1 MADVW
6 SILDPA
12 GLSIPE
18 SARAT
23 IVEAVRRKRPRS
35 PPSREDVLA
44 VLCGSPLALWAPW
57 DRGVLPAGLEAALK
71 RVLPPSPAVLLEVL
85 SAVNTSEPQLRAPP
99 LLETSNFSAAGEG
112 ADDQGD
118 GDEGDSHQRLL
129 KLLLVDAKGTRC
141 AAIDDTAH
149 TSSMRAPGGTA
160 GAAQPRSPAAGPDID
175 FDLEEDDEDAEALAA
190 LAEAEAAEAT
200 ATAQRHG
207 GASSS
212 SSSSSAVSLGGDAGD
227 DSRSGDLAR
236 ATGGAE
242 DGLDDVD
249 VDWAALDDFD
259 DEEEH
264 DDPATPVIALDDDP
278 QLPGGDGGRPA
289 QGTDDADDDGEGG
302 RLSGATDD
310 PRRSSAAPA
319 LSASQPW
326 TERAVTFS
334 GLRVDVSGGGVAKL
348 SAAIASGADTRQAV
362 LSPAALAALTGLPAA
377 AASNALRSIA
387 SMPKPAELPLVARLA
402 ASLAAF
408 RGDAELV
415 ELGHW
420 LLFYGTGI
428 TAAFVGQT
436 VAHQFL
442 QPNEALPTE
451 AAAQKREH
459 EQSGSPAEPAF
470 SSRDESRA

>member
-141 AAIDDTAH
+141 AAIEQV
-149 TSSMRAPGGTA
+149 PVA
-160 GAAQPRSPAAGPDID
+160 GL
-175 FDLEEDDEDAEALAA
+175 F
-190 LAEAEAAEAT
+190 
-200 ATAQRHG
+200 
-207 GASSS
+207 
-212 SSSSSAVSLGGDAGD
+212 SLGGDAGD

-415 ELGHW
+415 EVRGADPP
-420 LLFYGTGI
+420 LLLRELFAHGTQ
-428 TAAFVGQT
+428 AVDS
-436 VAHQFL
+436 
-442 QPNEALPTE
+442 QPVQVL
-451 AAAQKREH
+451 
-459 EQSGSPAEPAF
+459 S
-470 SSRDESRA
+470 

>member
-141 AAIDDTAH
+141 AAIEQV
-149 TSSMRAPGGTA
+149 PVA
-160 GAAQPRSPAAGPDID
+160 GL
-175 FDLEEDDEDAEALAA
+175 F
-190 LAEAEAAEAT
+190 
-200 ATAQRHG
+200 
-207 GASSS
+207 
-212 SSSSSAVSLGGDAGD
+212 SLGGDAGD

-334 GLRVDVSGGGVAKL
+334 GLRVDVAQHARMSGRR
-348 SAAIASGADTRQAV
+348 AAGSVTWQ
-362 LSPAALAALTGLPAA
+362 
-377 AASNALRSIA
+377 
-387 SMPKPAELPLVARLA
+387 
-402 ASLAAF
+402 
-408 RGDAELV
+408 
-415 ELGHW
+415 LGHW

>member
-1 MADVW
+1 MLRPECCLV
-6 SILDPA
+6 LGGPA
-12 GLSIPE
+12 AAPLGRAATGLSSS
-18 SARAT
+18 SAAPAPAAHGAAQAAT
-23 IVEAVRRKRPRS
+23 SAS
-35 PPSREDVLA
+35 AAQAATSA
-44 VLCGSPLALWAPW
+44 SAAGTAGS
-57 DRGVLPAGLEAALK
+57 AAAASAAD
-71 RVLPPSPAVLLEVL
+71 VLPPS
-85 SAVNTSEPQLRAPP
+85 
-99 LLETSNFSAAGEG
+99 
-112 ADDQGD
+112 
-118 GDEGDSHQRLL
+118 
-129 KLLLVDAKGTRC
+129 
-141 AAIDDTAH
+141 DTAH
-149 TSSMRAPGGTA
+149 TSSIRAPGGTA
-160 GAAQPRSPAAGPDID
+160 GGAQPRSPAAGPDID

-415 ELGHW
+415 EVRGADPP
-420 LLFYGTGI
+420 LLLRELFAHGTQ
-428 TAAFVGQT
+428 AVDS
-436 VAHQFL
+436 
-442 QPNEALPTE
+442 QPVQVL
-451 AAAQKREH
+451 
-459 EQSGSPAEPAF
+459 S
-470 SSRDESRA
+470 